1 MSLQDQATTESE
13 IPGAAQ
19 SAPPVSDTPAPVVAT
34 EEPSSPPNGESA
46 EPKTILEA
54 ALQALKQDPV
64 EAPAAAAQSAGDEG
78 AKPDTTQDPAA
89 AEDQGEPLAEVPMLP
104 EAVFKALPQEARKVF
119 VDLRKQVRTLKP
131 DAERGS
137 ALSRYLA
144 ESGVTGEEFVQLQDA
159 GALLKR
165 DPMAARKILADK
177 IAEIDHALGI
187 TLPED
192 LQGEVESGYIS
203 EERARELS
211 QARAR
216 AARAEEAIAGDRQA
230 QVQQRLLSDVTTW
243 EAEMRRVDA
252 DFARKL
258 PDIESR
264 VRLAVLE
271 RQASGKPV
279 ASGAEAVQIAREAY
293 EAVDKMIASF
303 APPRTATRPS
313 PSSAASAPAT
323 TPAPRTAFEAAL
335 AGLNRRAG

>member
-1 MSLQDQATTESE
+1 MSTTEQAPTE
-13 IPGAAQ
+13 VEVTGAAQ
-19 SAPPVSDTPAPVVAT
+19 SEPPVSAAPTPEAAPA
-34 EEPSSPPNGESA
+34 EPTPPSGDESA
-46 EPKTILEA
+46 QPKTLLEA
-54 ALQALKQDPV
+54 ALSALKPKDV

-78 AKPDTTQDPAA
+78 AKPDATQASAA
-89 AEDQGEPLAEVPMLP
+89 AEDQGEPLADVPMLP
-104 EAVFKALPQEARKVF
+104 DAVFKALPQDARKVF

-131 DAERGS
+131 DAERGV

-177 IAEIDHALGI
+177 IAEIDRVMGV
-187 TLPED
+187 TLPDD
-192 LQGEVESGYIS
+192 LREEVEGGFIS
-203 EERARELS
+203 EDRARELS

-216 AARAEEAIAGDRQA
+216 AARAEAMVASDRQVLA
-230 QVQQRLLSDVTTW
+230 QQSLLQDVTTW

-258 PDIESR
+258 PDIQSK

-271 RQASGKPV
+271 RQAAGKPV
-279 ASGAEAVQIAREAY
+279 ASGAEAVQIAAEAY
-293 EAVDKMIASF
+293 KAVNDMLASF
-303 APPRTATRPS
+303 APPRVATRPS

-323 TPAPRTAFEAAL
+323 PPAPRTIYEAAM
-335 AGLNRRAG
+335 AGLARRAG